1 MESRARNRIL
11 GASRLNK
18 ALIEHYSGVLR
29 ATADFLH
36 DLGNPVL
43 AEKFAAEADQLSRV
57 STRRELKEMQS
68 AIRLHLK
75 GSSGAFTDVMSL
87 NTSGTLTTEG
97 IAHHKYLVNEL
108 RKFTRRIY

>member
-1 MESRARNRIL
+1 M
-11 GASRLNK
+11 NK

-57 STRRELKEMQS
+57 STRGELKEMQS

-75 GSSGAFTDVMSL
+75 GSSGAFTDVMAL